1 MPRCRHWKKWAILW
15 IVARGFL
22 LPGAAADAVAER
34 SPEASARPSPVQ
46 HWAFRP
52 IPAVAPP
59 LDERGPEAAPGHPVD
74 RFVRARLAARQ
85 LHLNAPADRRLLIRR
100 ASFDLLGLPPSAA
113 EVDAFVHDPRP
124 DAFDHLVERLL
135 ASPHYGERW
144 GRWWLDV
151 ARYADTNGQDENKV
165 MANAWR
171 YRDWVIR
178 SCNANQPFDEF
189 TRDQLAGDLLP
200 TNGIPERTKFDRWTA
215 TGLLVLGPKML
226 AEQDKPKLVM
236 DIIDEQIDVVT
247 RAFLGLTVGCARCH
261 DHKFDPIP
269 TRDYYALAGIFKS
282 TRTMENL
289 SFVSKFNERLI
300 STPDE
305 LAAITANAQALAAR
319 TNELQAVVRDANAAL
334 VQQRRR
340 DLVRCLTDE
349 AELRVQPLGSP
360 TPASGTNGLARL
372 KAQVGVDLAA
382 EGIFRRLESLV
393 ASPAK
398 TVAFVS
404 ELESG
409 GERSSSLVVGR
420 VGGGFRAD
428 GTNYLELAQA
438 PALEPAELT
447 METWV
452 RVESFP
458 AGGDTRRWLINKN
471 GNEWVEGHYALLLD
485 RSRAGACLNIGGGR
499 EDAFFL
505 WSGGAA
511 LKTNQWHHLAATYDG
526 ALLKLYVDG
535 VLAGTNAVRRPRI
548 AGALPLAL
556 GRRQDGYVAFRGRLD
571 EARIFNRA
579 LAVEELKDHFEHPE
593 HPVAQNVVA
602 RWEFNELTDSERQSL
617 DFLELRETLS
627 NPGPAGF
634 LALPKVPAVAYPAAT
649 RERIRSLESTL
660 EQLRT
665 KAPPPAGYALAVAE
679 EHPVDLPVHL
689 RGSHLNLASNTVPRG
704 FLQVVS
710 PASTAPLPADQSG
723 RLELARWL
731 TAPENPLTARVIV
744 NRVWQAHF
752 GEGLVRTSDNFG
764 VRGEPPTHPELL
776 DWLASRFLRTGWD
789 IKALHRL
796 ILTSATWQQSSV
808 GDPAAVQA
816 DPDNR
821 LLSRFPRQ
829 RLEAEMVRDALLA
842 VSGRLDPVS
851 GGSIVNW
858 KNDEYAPRTEDAAQ
872 SVRRSIYLPVVR
884 DLVYDVFTIFDFANP
899 SVGTS
904 RRIPTVVSHQ
914 ALFFLNSPLVKSC
927 SLTLADN
934 LLLEP
939 MGDDAARLRLAYRW
953 TLNRLP
959 TESEVARS
967 LRFMDQVRGESPRP
981 SERAVWSSF
990 CQTLLAGN
998 EFVYRD

>member
-1 MPRCRHWKKWAILW
+1 MPRYRHWKKWAIFW

-22 LPGAAADAVAER
+22 LPVAVADTAAER
-34 SPEASARPSPVQ
+34 STEPSVLPSPAK

-52 IPAVAPP
+52 IQAVAPP
-59 LDERGPEAAPGHPVD
+59 RAEQGPEASAGHPVD
-74 RFVRARLAARQ
+74 RFVQARLTARQ
-85 LHLNAPADRRLLIRR
+85 LPLNAPADRRLLIRR

-113 EVDAFVHDPRP
+113 EVEAFVHDPRP
-124 DAFDHLVERLL
+124 DAFDCLVERLL

-178 SCNANQPFDEF
+178 SFNANQPFDEF

-200 TNGIPERTKFDRWTA
+200 TKGVPERTKLDRWTA

-236 DIIDEQIDVVT
+236 DIVDEQIDVVT

-300 STPDE
+300 STQDE
-305 LAAITANAQALAAR
+305 LAAITANSQTLAAR
-319 TNELQAVVRDANAAL
+319 TNELLAVVQDAKAAL
-334 VQQRRR
+334 LGQRRR
-340 DLVRCLTDE
+340 DFVRCLTEE
-349 AELRVQPLGSP
+349 AELRAHSPASP
-360 TPASGTNGLARL
+360 TTESGTNGFARL
-372 KAQVGVDLAA
+372 KARLAGDSAAA
-382 EGIFRRLESLV
+382 ETWRRLQSLV

-398 TVAFVS
+398 TAAFVS
-404 ELESG
+404 ALESG
-409 GERSSSLVVGR
+409 VERSTELVIGR
-420 VGGGFRAD
+420 VGGAFCAN
-428 GTNYLELAQA
+428 GTNYLELAHA

-447 METWV
+447 IETWV
-452 RVESFP
+452 RAESFP

-485 RSRAGACLNIGGGR
+485 RNRAGACLNIGGGR

-505 WSGGAA
+505 WSEGAA
-511 LKTNQWHHLAATYDG
+511 LKTNQWYHLAATYDG

-548 AGALPLAL
+548 AGTRPVAL
-556 GRRQDGYVAFRGRLD
+556 GRRQDGYVSFRGRLD

-579 LAVEELKDHFEHPE
+579 LAAEEVKDHFEHPE
-593 HPVAQNVVA
+593 HPVNQNVVA

-617 DFLELRETLS
+617 DFAELRETFS

-634 LALPKVPAVAYPAAT
+634 LALPKDPAAEYPDAT
-649 RERIRSLESTL
+649 RDRIRSLESTL

-665 KAPPPAGYALAVAE
+665 KAPPPAAYALAVAE
-679 EHPVDLPVHL
+679 DHPVDLPVHL

-710 PASTAPLPADQSG
+710 PAPPALLPADQSG

-776 DWLASRFLRTGWD
+776 DWLAAGFQRTGWD

-842 VSGRLDPVS
+842 VSRRLDPTA

-899 SVGTS
+899 SVGTA

-927 SLTLADN
+927 ALSLAEN
-934 LLLEP
+934 LLLESVAE
-939 MGDDAARLRLAYRW
+939 DTDRLRLAYRW

-959 TESEVARS
+959 TESETARS
-967 LRFMDQVRGESPRP
+967 LRFIDQVRGESPRP
-981 SERAVWSSF
+981 SERAAWASL